1 MFPFYEK
8 LGETPP
14 PKQCADHKVLM
25 QALERTS
32 TEMVDLVSMNSNGD
46 GESSCKL
53 RRTKATDVVNMF
65 DSLFEIMTEHLTEEE
80 EYWPGIIKEYGK
92 V

>member
-1 MFPFYEK
+1 
-8 LGETPP
+8 
-14 PKQCADHKVLM
+14 M
-25 QALERTS
+25 QALHDIDRTS
-32 TEMVDLVSMNSNGD
+32 TEMVDFVSMNSNGD
-46 GESSCKL
+46 SESSCKL